1 MMKKAITILLLAV
14 LCAYAQVH
22 AQNHADELMKQAQE
36 GLAKKE
42 YVKARYLFLQA
53 YNAFSTQDKYGK
65 TVECGLNASALYHR
79 ENYYK
84 EAFGLLRG
92 AEMVV
97 ATGEQKSG
105 KTMPELHFRIGKA
118 RLQMYIGLNN
128 PTRAKEQLVK
138 LEETAKASRNDSL
151 KNDLLYTQAN
161 YYYTFG
167 QNAQGDTAIN
177 RLIGKYKEQKNY
189 GKVDECYK
197 TLIGIAHK
205 ANNAALLAHTYEKYI
220 LWIDSAKAIT
230 ARNEMNALKQKYDE
244 SLITVRNKDDSL
256 LSKQYT
262 IIGLCVLAVILAA
275 ALAFSAIV
283 LLRFIVL
290 TRKQKKTIGIANEH
304 NELKTRFI
312 RNISAQMKPT
322 LDTLDTSLPGV
333 EALHAFSAHIQ
344 ELSELENTL
353 SEPYEV
359 QEKNVAAFCENV
371 MDKIKG
377 KTQEDV
383 ALTVNA
389 PKLSVKINPIQ
400 LEHILLH
407 LLKNAAEYTPSGGKI
422 WLDFKKRA
430 AHTHQFIISDTG
442 CGIPEEQ
449 REDLFKPFTKVKDLT
464 QGDGLG
470 LPICSLIAIK
480 MNGSLTLDSSY
491 NKGTRFVLELHA

>member
-1 MMKKAITILLLAV
+1 MMKKTITILLLSV
-14 LCAYAQVH
+14 LCAYAQTH

-53 YNAFSTQDKYGK
+53 YNAFSTQDKYDK
-65 TVECGLNASALYHR
+65 TVECGLNASTLYLR

-97 ATGEQKSG
+97 AAGEQKSG
-105 KTMPELHFRIGKA
+105 KTMPELHFRISKA
-118 RLQMYIGLNN
+118 RLRMYIGLNN
-128 PTRAKEQLVK
+128 PTRAKEQLGI
-138 LEETAKASRNDSL
+138 LEETVKASRNDSL
-151 KNDLLYTQAN
+151 ENDFLYTQAN

-189 GKVDECYK
+189 EKVDECYK
-197 TLIGIAHK
+197 TLISIARK
-205 ANNAALLAHTYEKYI
+205 ANNAALTAHTYDKYI
-220 LWIDSAKAIT
+220 LWTDSAKAIT
-230 ARNEMNALKQKYDE
+230 ARNELDVLKQKYDE
-244 SLITVRNKDDSL
+244 SLTTVQNKDDSL
-256 LSKQYT
+256 LAKQN
-262 IIGLCVLAVILAA
+262 IIVGLCVLAVILAA
-275 ALAFSAIV
+275 ALAFGAIV

-290 TRKQKKTIGIANEH
+290 TRKQKKAIDIANEH

-322 LDTLDTSLPGV
+322 LDTLDSSLPGV
-333 EALHAFSAHIQ
+333 EALHTFSAHIQ

-359 QEKNVAAFCENV
+359 QEKNVATFCENV

-377 KTQEDV
+377 KTREDV
-383 ALTVNA
+383 TLAVNA
-389 PKLSVKINPIQ
+389 PKLNVKINPVR

-407 LLKNAAEYTPSGGKI
+407 LLKNAAEYTPAGGKI
-422 WLDFKKRA
+422 WLDFKKRG

-442 CGIPEEQ
+442 CGIPEDLH
-449 REDLFKPFTKVKDLT
+449 EDLFRPFTKVKDLT

-480 MNGSLTLDSSY
+480 MNGSLTLDSGYS
-491 NKGTRFVLELHA
+491 KGTRFVLELHA